1 MAKKKGQRHRTEHGT
16 HPSRST
22 MQVEDGKDN
31 RNVRPPTADPANVK
45 KDTDLDQQFAK
56 LREDADKSLQ
66 EAQENARREA
76 ERQEQIKKVEAEAN
90 EMYRQKNADTVHV
103 DDNDRYMAAKYQ
115 EQRERELAREAEARK
130 EVTVEEAIAAY
141 DDYVSEDDT
150 IPSGIDY
157 QQQTSQT
164 DPSYSGSSVQTG
176 GQAQYTSNNYV
187 QQPIPEMP
195 SMESLKF
202 KRTVPYGSG
211 LDEAQREY
219 NEMMKKPVGE
229 TQQTSSVPY
238 MDGSAAESVD
248 GSYLSDGPSPSG
260 PAYTGSFPT
269 PESTPSYGGSQAG
282 TSTPFFQDQV
292 HIQGGASPTGAGGG
306 SVGYQSTDRS
316 GIGAVQAVQQEYERQ
331 IHERPMND
339 SYASQPVSVPEISDL
354 GDSVQSTE
362 AYRTGSSPETVFNR
376 EPQSPEYKVP
386 ESAYYP
392 EEHLAAGYENHP
404 SATQEQSFTQPSSDQ
419 TVPYN
424 GSRAEKPQFYQDQ
437 NYDRSGEGMA
447 QKEYER
453 QMHERPMGDS
463 YGDQSILSSKTS
475 DSADIVQPT
484 ETYKRGI
491 SPGSD
496 YNGKMKSSEYKVQ
509 ESTYYSEDH
518 PAAGYENPPTATQ
531 EQKYSKPSGNQT
543 VLYNGNRA
551 EEPRSYQ
558 NQKYDRS
565 GVGMAQLE
573 YAHQMHMQPVSPEA
587 RAQTDFSSA
596 GHDNP
601 TPKAPSEGVI
611 SDGAERYYNSQ
622 TREPVYKSP
631 EGSFF
636 NADEAVAHGIV
647 TEKQVETD
655 REVFYT
661 TSQGQMYQDFSSD
674 GGRTSSLQIQS
685 EGVTSGQQVSYDRS
699 GVGMAQ
705 QEYDHQIHMRPGE
718 ARFQTQPQ
726 KGTEFL
732 AGNSAIPYTKTSTEG
747 IVTDGNGRY
756 FNSETREP
764 VYRTPEGTY
773 HNAAEAVS
781 LGIVTNEQVNA
792 DHHSAANLLQSV
804 PYESQENQFSGSAR
818 QSEYQYGRSGVGAA
832 QQDFEQQMHMRP
844 GNSEVKSQAF
854 VEQPVK
860 GTEFVGVRNEIP
872 YYKTSTEGV
881 VSDGRGRYYNTETR
895 EPVYKASEGGYR
907 SAEEAVSLGMV
918 TKEQVNMDHQNFANA
933 QQQNISYEYPESQTS
948 DSTKQSEY
956 QYGRFGVG
964 AAQQDFEQQMH
975 MKPGSPETKTQT
987 RADQPVQGTEFVS
1000 GSREVPY
1007 IKTSTEGVITDGRG
1021 RYFNGETKEPL
1032 YQTADGKFHNAE
1044 EAVSHG
1050 LVTKEQVQVDKQRSV
1065 DLQQNNVPYE
1075 AGNRFTDDTRQSE
1088 YQYGRSGVGAAQQD
1102 FEQQMHMKPGS
1113 PEAKAQ
1119 TFDSQPIKGT
1129 EFVSGNHEVS
1139 FTKTPTEGVITD
1151 GRGRYFNGE
1160 TKDPLYQTTDGRFH
1174 NTEEA
1179 VSLGLVT
1186 KEQVQVDKQRYV
1198 NLQQQNVLH
1207 DTGNRFTDDTRQS
1220 EYQYGRF
1227 GVGAAQQDFEQQM
1240 HMKPGS
1246 LETKAQAFADQQV
1259 KETEFAGTRN
1269 EIPYTKASTEEV
1281 ITDGRGR
1288 YFSGETR
1295 EPLYQTADGKFH
1307 NAEEAVSFGIVT
1319 KEQVQVDKQRSMDL
1333 QHQHVPY
1340 EAGNRFTD
1348 DTRQSEYQ
1356 YGRSGVGAAQQ
1367 DFEQQMHMKPG
1378 SPEAKAQARADQPV
1392 KGTEVFSGSREV
1404 PYIKTSTEGVITDGR
1419 GRYFNEETKEPLYQ
1433 TADGKLYNA
1442 EEAISLGLVT
1452 KEQVQVDK
1460 QRSVDL
1466 QQNNVP
1472 YEADNRFTDDTRQS
1486 EYQYGRSGV
1495 GAAQQDFEQ
1504 QMHIKPGSPE
1514 TKMQTRTDQAVQGTE
1529 FVSGSR
1535 EVPYIKTSTEGV
1547 ITDGRGRYFNRE
1559 TKEPLYQTADGK
1571 FHNAEEAVSLGLV
1584 TKEQVQVDKQR
1595 YVDLQQKNVP
1605 YEAGNRFIDDT
1616 RQSEYQYGRSGVG
1629 AAQQDFE
1636 QQMHRKPGSSEAKAQ
1651 ARADQ
1656 PAKEIEFV
1664 SGSSKAPFAKTSAEE
1679 IITDGRGR
1687 YFSGET
1693 REPLYQTAD
1702 GKFHNAEEAVSLG
1715 LVTKEQV
1722 QVDKQKSVD
1731 LQQKNVPYEA
1741 GTRFTGNTEQSE
1753 YKFGRSGV
1761 EAAQQDFEKQ
1771 MHVRPG
1777 GPETRVLAEPVPGN
1791 RIPLTKTSVEGVL
1804 TDGQGRY
1811 FNSETREL
1819 VYKDKNG
1826 AFHNAEE
1833 AITLGVVTKEKV
1845 DTDRMNSMRLSKG
1858 AAGVP
1863 PQTSSVA
1870 NGRAG
1875 LDAVQQQSEQRILI
1889 YPNTPGGVPLAQLQR
1904 TPTDG
1909 ILTDGKGKFFDNKM
1923 EPVYRDKDGAFHKL
1937 DEAVSLG
1944 LVSKEQVEADLAS
1957 RLMPESEAA
1966 GQSVYG
1972 GVVPKGELSGL
1983 SMAQQEYDTQMHAKP
1998 NDPMH
2003 SDYPIFTKGKEDQL
2017 KSAGIEGVLTDGKG
2031 GYFDSQQRT
2040 RLYQIEEGKFVSAKD
2055 AVALGIITE
2064 AQANQDLINDRL
2076 NNETGQASANSTSFV
2091 TSDSVRDKAK
2101 LVDLRKELGFGAN
2114 VSGFTPDDSL
2124 KSFMQIA
2131 QKEGQNFSTPDAAFA
2146 QSRIFQMKLAEGL
2159 APEVAYAQSKET
2171 FLQLIKEGHTSESI
2185 VASLNPNIKQT
2196 DIEFLKRYGDGAAGD
2211 KDSFAVGQLQGRKAV
2226 VGADAN
2232 PQAKKIAMRVLD
2244 ENGRPKKTRSEL
2256 MADDPKGNIPLVP
2269 GDVAAAGSKK
2279 VTADYDKDEAG
2290 VVRHNLYHPAG
2301 RTAAIARGT
2310 QSMMLGVGSMGM
2322 SIFYQGA
2329 GESAYGLRRAQDVV
2343 TIANLTVGMSIA
2355 NTARRS
2361 LNRPLAFELSGLL
2374 KANGAA
2380 SLDAYKKS
2388 LNARFAKVGL
2398 KAFSINLQGSALV
2411 LAATKQM
2418 AAIKVEMARK
2428 GSTAAL
2434 REAYAVAKE
2443 FQRIGMLTTYAKTP
2457 HKMKLGSRT
2466 FRLGGLGMRM
2476 LISSTGDAFQGVETV
2491 TRYTQNAMMAGK
2503 SFLWASR
2510 NGAKL
2515 GVRVTGGAINLT
2527 GKFATKA
2534 GKAIEKAAAK
2544 TGSAGGAKVARA
2556 LQKYGRGVKKVGTS
2570 KRRLGKKINHVREK
2584 VKDFSKD
2591 PFGVKRKSKAQI
2603 QRLMMKAWGKL
2614 TARFAWL
2621 NKFGNG
2627 VKFISKIAS
2636 VISTVASA
2644 VSQVVFFA
2652 IGIFLLC
2659 IIVLLLLNMIIPI
2672 IASAFNFGAYEETV
2686 QDIVVKQ
2693 VQDCYE
2699 EDIQKMIDISGN
2711 YDTSTID
2718 YDDTFRDIDKYNEMK
2733 SEADASSFVQSTN
2746 CAEIIAMTMVRF
2758 EYDMDISGDDEVSL
2772 AQKREIQKYIKEL
2785 YYGSH
2790 ELYVDV
2796 TTSSYQVDTG
2806 RIDSDGNP
2814 IYETRAK
2821 RDAALTYR
2829 TYYFEYMFDE
2839 STVTLGRSE
2848 TPVIYTGDV
2857 EGGSGSAV
2865 YGTVTSWDDMYANM
2879 RQNGFTH
2886 EGACGMMANLAF
2898 ETAGGQ
2904 ASWTEA
2910 DIRRNFINA
2919 TLVSSDGYD
2928 SYGIVQWTGG
2938 RKTNLINWCLENGYD
2953 HTTISGQLAFMYYEM
2968 RTSYTGTYNYL
2979 RTSGNSAYNCG
2990 LYVADHYEVC
3000 AEQYRPGRATLAETF
3015 ADMYAAYKD
3024 DYSDLVKA
3032 GDAIVQYAVQY
3043 VGRIH
3048 YTQGTGS
3055 YIGTRY
3061 LGPDLDQAVYT
3072 GGTPTIGTDCSGFVY
3087 SVFKHFGITTPT
3099 YTGAYTSAHK
3109 ISLNDIQPGDIL
3121 YRDGH
3126 VGIYI
3131 GNGQLVQSS
3140 SCYGGDHSEDLNIR
3154 TYNASSWVCA
3164 YRYWE

>member
-339 SYASQPVSVPEISDL
+339 SYASQPVSVPKISDL

-386 ESAYYP
+386 ESAYYL

-424 GSRAEKPQFYQDQ
+424 SSRAEKPQFYQDQ

-491 SPGSD
+491 SPESD

-1007 IKTSTEGVITDGRG
+1007 IKTSTEGDITDGRG

-1088 YQYGRSGVGAAQQD
+1088 YQYGRSGVGTAQQD

-1452 KEQVQVDK
+1452 KEQVQ
-1460 QRSVDL
+1460 
-1466 QQNNVP
+1466 
-1472 YEADNRFTDDTRQS
+1472 
-1486 EYQYGRSGV
+1486 
-1495 GAAQQDFEQ
+1495 
-1504 QMHIKPGSPE
+1504 I
-1514 TKMQTRTDQAVQGTE
+1514 
-1529 FVSGSR
+1529 
-1535 EVPYIKTSTEGV
+1535 
-1547 ITDGRGRYFNRE
+1547 
-1559 TKEPLYQTADGK
+1559 
-1571 FHNAEEAVSLGLV
+1571 
-1584 TKEQVQVDKQR
+1584 DKQR

-1957 RLMPESEAA
+1957 RLMPESEEA

-2434 REAYAVAKE
+2434 REVYAVAKE

-2544 TGSAGGAKVARA
+2544 TGSAGGAKVAGA

-2865 YGTVTSWDDMYANM
+2865 YGTVTSWDDMYVNM